1 MEGKSQ
7 CTSVSALKK
16 ASWRQEGSSQQQQAQ
31 AHHAAHDGSG
41 AATTKN
47 KEFAF
52 PWLLQQNG
60 NILTVKIFAAT
71 VGSHGIPH
79 TTPLPDHPSHIFV
92 LSHAYIYMVS
102 QHAQQRHLFG
112 CKIRNP
118 PKAQKA
124 RSDNTCCE
132 GNNNFLIGNFLICKP
147 YNKLTVN

>member
-71 VGSHGIPH
+71 VGSHTPYRRYR
-79 TTPLPDHPSHIFV
+79 TTLLTFSSYLNMLNNDICLDAKFH
-92 LSHAYIYMVS
+92 
-102 QHAQQRHLFG
+102 G
-112 CKIRNP
+112 IRNP

-124 RSDNTCCE
+124 RSDN
-132 GNNNFLIGNFLICKP
+132 FLIGSFLICKKP
-147 YNKLTVN
+147 